1 MTYFTLATSSYA
13 IGVRPEK
20 EPSELVGRSRM
31 DWFTTPAVTML
42 RDD

>member
-1 MTYFTLATSSYA
+1 MTYFTLATSSFA
-13 IGVRPEK
+13 IGVRPK
-20 EPSELVGRSRM
+20 KGPSEIVGRRRM